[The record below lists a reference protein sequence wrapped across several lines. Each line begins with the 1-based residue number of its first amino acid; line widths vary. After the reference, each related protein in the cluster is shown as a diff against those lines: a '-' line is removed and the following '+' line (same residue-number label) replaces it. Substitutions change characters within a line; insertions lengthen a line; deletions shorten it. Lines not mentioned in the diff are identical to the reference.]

1 MGEAK
6 RKMIAQNMASYL
18 EGSVSMGQ
26 SLRAAFQ
33 VFETKIP
40 GGAISITEVIRVIDD
55 AILMVNK
62 QREGPLQ

>member
-18 EGSVSMGQ
+18 EGAASMGQ

-33 VFETKIP
+33 VFETEIP
-40 GGAISITEVIRVIDD
+40 GGAIPITEVIRVIDD
-55 AILMVNK
+55 AILMLDK